1 MDITTTGIPALDKSL
16 MDGIP
21 RGFTL
26 LVAGPPGSGTE
37 LFAKQF
43 AAAGIDRENVT
54 YFTTTERDQDVLS
67 TMEHFGWKS
76 SMRIINIADQYYK
89 TVLAKELE
97 VSRYRQEGITMK
109 DIMRYTRERAEERM
123 GVNFLTSLTYETSRL
138 KPPFRVVVDS
148 LDFFLEYYE
157 HVDVLSSLRTIKA
170 HTQHQEGVALLTMLT
185 GVYATRTQSSVEEIV
200 DCSIELQ
207 RERMEDSF
215 RNYLIIRKVRNHPEM
230 TGIYE
235 YEITKDGITPK

>member
-1 MDITTTGIPALDKSL
+1 MESATTGMPSLDKSL

-37 LFAKQF
+37 LLAKQF
-43 AAAGIDRENVT
+43 ASAGIDKENVV
-54 YFTTTERDQDVLS
+54 YFTTTERDQDVTS

-76 SMRIINIADQYYK
+76 SMKIVNIADQYYR

-97 VSRYRQEGITMK
+97 ISRYRQEGITMK
-109 DIMRYTRERAEERM
+109 DIMAASKEKTEERR
-123 GVNFLTSLTYETSRL
+123 GINFLTALTYETSRL

-148 LDFFLEYYE
+148 LDFFLEYYD

-170 HTQHQEGVALLTMLT
+170 HTQHEEGVALLTMLT

-207 RERMEDSF
+207 RERVQNAF
-215 RNYLIIRKVRNHPEM
+215 KNYLIIRKVRNHPEM

-235 YEITKDGITPK
+235 YKITKEGITPK

>member
-1 MDITTTGIPALDKSL
+1 MESATTGMPSLDKSL

-43 AAAGIDRENVT
+43 ASAGTDKENVV
-54 YFTTTERDQDVLS
+54 YFTTTERDQDVTS

-76 SMRIINIADQYYK
+76 SMKIVNIADQYYR

-97 VSRYRQEGITMK
+97 ISRYRQEGITMK
-109 DIMRYTRERAEERM
+109 DIMAASKEKTEERR
-123 GVNFLTSLTYETSRL
+123 GINFLTALTYETSRL

-148 LDFFLEYYE
+148 LDFFLEYYD

-170 HTQHQEGVALLTMLT
+170 HTQHEEGVALLTMLT

-207 RERMEDSF
+207 RERVQNAF
-215 RNYLIIRKVRNHPEM
+215 KNYLIIRKVRNHPEM

-235 YEITKDGITPK
+235 YKITKEGITPK

>member
-1 MDITTTGIPALDKSL
+1 MESATTGMPSLDKSL

-43 AAAGIDRENVT
+43 ASAGTDKENVV
-54 YFTTTERDQDVLS
+54 YFTTTERDQDVTS

-76 SMRIINIADQYYK
+76 SMKIVNIADQYYR

-97 VSRYRQEGITMK
+97 ISRYRQEGITMK
-109 DIMRYTRERAEERM
+109 DIMAASKEKTEERR
-123 GVNFLTSLTYETSRL
+123 GINFLTSLTYETSRL

-148 LDFFLEYYE
+148 LDFFLEYYD

-170 HTQHQEGVALLTMLT
+170 HTQHEEGVALLTMLT

-207 RERMEDSF
+207 RERVQNAF
-215 RNYLIIRKVRNHPEM
+215 KNYLIIRKVRNHPEM

-235 YEITKDGITPK
+235 YKITKEGITPK